1 MRRTLLLAVALPLAL
16 ALSGG
21 DRGASDADR
30 APVGADATV
39 AEPARTGA
47 AAADAIISAP
57 PVSEGD
63 ALSTPLGSVGTP
75 VGGADGTLLDDR
87 TSATDA
93 TEQQSAATS
102 AATAPSTTA
111 GLLVAGTAP
120 PVGQGPLVRY
130 SLQLDPM
137 LGFTLEEVAAT
148 VSAALLDDRSWS
160 RTHTIE
166 RVADPA
172 QAQIRIVIASPEAVD
187 ALCATAGL
195 DTAGIFSCWN
205 GRVAAL
211 NGWRWEVG
219 ARGFDDLETYRTYL
233 VNHEFGHGLGYGH
246 VGCPA
251 AGALAPVMMQQ
262 SKTVAPC
269 VANGW
274 PFPG

>member
-1 MRRTLLLAVALPLAL
+1 MRRTLLLVLTLPLLL

-21 DRGASDADR
+21 GPRIAAPSPGAAAPGPPPGATAADDADR
-30 APVGADATV
+30 QGPDRSIVS
-39 AEPARTGA
+39 AR
-47 AAADAIISAP
+47 

-63 ALSTPLGSVGTP
+63 
-75 VGGADGTLLDDR
+75 LL
-87 TSATDA
+87 
-93 TEQQSAATS
+93 EG
-102 AATAPSTTA
+102 P
-111 GLLVAGTAP
+111 AGTAGADADADAGP
-120 PVGQGPLVRY
+120 LVGAGAADPTARADADPETGLLLAGAAAAVGQGPLVRY
-130 SLQLDPM
+130 SLQLDPS
-137 LGFTLEEVAAT
+137 LGFPLDEVVAT
-148 VSAALLDDRSWS
+148 VSAALLDDRSWA

-166 RVADPA
+166 RVSDPGDA
-172 QAQIRIVIASPEAVD
+172 SIRIVIASPAAVD
-187 ALCATAGL
+187 ALCARAGL
-195 DTAGIFSCWN
+195 NTAGIFSCWN

-233 VNHEFGHGLGYGH
+233 VNHEFGHGLGFGH

-262 SKTVAPC
+262 SKSVAPC